1 MATVRSVYSQCSST
15 TGSGCKKCPVRG
27 RPLDPFP
34 GSMGNAPLALCNPTT
49 DKTCKVVKLTI
60 DTHAKCALQSR
71 SAAPLVHAAQ
81 NAALRCINASRP
93 QCNKGAL
100 QRCQTNYSY
109 STRQLLHSRGQTFEQ
124 KSVTANDCYTLQAKP
139 RGDKVCCQAITASCL
154 ACQAGISVA
163 LYCRMNHGAPGCPAD
178 QQLCDVC
185 KVQSQ
190 NVRREN
196 NTVFAKNNAVDTGLY
211 ISAMA
216 LGQNVQA
223 ELDDYGS
230 HDMKVRLPSEVDVL
244 GLDRVK
250 PSIL

>member
-15 TGSGCKKCPVRG
+15 AGVGKQEQEQEH
-27 RPLDPFP
+27 
-34 GSMGNAPLALCNPTT
+34 LALFPW
-49 DKTCKVVKLTI
+49 VVKLTI
-60 DTHAKCALQSR
+60 DTPAKCALQSR

-124 KSVTANDCYTLQAKP
+124 KSVTANDCYTSQAKP
-139 RGDKVCCQAITASCL
+139 RGDRVCCKAMTASCL

-163 LYCRMNHGAPGCPAD
+163 LYCRTNPHVDGCPVD
-178 QQLCDVC
+178 QQLCDEC

-196 NTVFAKNNAVDTGLY
+196 NAVFAKNNAVDTGLY